1 MNLILCGMMGAGKT
15 TVGKRLA
22 SILKKEFVDTD
33 ELIEKRYGR
42 ICDIF
47 EREGEKRFREM
58 EEETANILADSDGIV
73 LATGGGF
80 FLSPN
85 NAELLKRDGK
95 IVYLRASAETLEKRL
110 RGQGGRPLLRGE
122 ESLLSILKRLL
133 SEREKRYEEV
143 ADFVVDVDGKE
154 METVAFEIIKMVK
167 E

>member
-22 SILKKEFVDTD
+22 SILNKEFVDTD

-85 NAELLKRDGK
+85 NAELLKRNGK

>member
-85 NAELLKRDGK
+85 NAELLKRNGK